1 MVVAIVVFSYRKNQV
16 TVLALA
22 FFCDSCRYYFYWI
35 GFVSYP
41 EFIGVS
47 MEGSSSSLF
56 VMSAEALFTVAGE
69 VTFHQSKSVHVQ
81 VIMSFSCV
89 SSKI

>member
-1 MVVAIVVFSYRKNQV
+1 MLAMAFSCN
-16 TVLALA
+16 
-22 FFCDSCRYYFYWI
+22 SCRYYFYWI

-47 MEGSSSSLF
+47 MGGSSSLF
-56 VMSAEALFTVAGE
+56 VVSAEALFTVAGE
-69 VTFHQSKSVHVQ
+69 VTFHQSKSMHVQ